1 VNCLAYRLAGELALA
16 ITEDENKAKSMMQMY
31 FTTLNSAAAQQECDW
46 LQDESGSE
54 SWISAGRYLG
64 PWGAHR

>member
-31 FTTLNSAAAQQECDW
+31 YTTLNSAAAQQECDY
-46 LQDESGSE
+46 LQDEAGNYNF
-54 SWISAGRYLG
+54 IHAGRCFG